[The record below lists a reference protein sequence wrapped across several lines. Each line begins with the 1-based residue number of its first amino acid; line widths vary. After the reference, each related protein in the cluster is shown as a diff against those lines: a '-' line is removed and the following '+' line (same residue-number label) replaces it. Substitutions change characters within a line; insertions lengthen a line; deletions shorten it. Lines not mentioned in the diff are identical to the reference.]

1 MRPKTVDDELSAWVL
16 PSGAT
21 SLAEAV
27 VFAEAIAA
35 TYEGPNGLLEGNVAG
50 KLFIEMSTVQ
60 PATQAALA
68 VKVRSKGAALIDC
81 PVGGS
86 VGPAKEGK
94 LFGSVGVAD
103 VAAAIHEQFGVE
115 IDRRTI
121 GGVDEPWKEIGSHEV
136 TVRLHADVIPKV
148 IVNIVGQD

>member
-1 MRPKTVDDELSAWVL
+1 MKIVLRDDVDKLGQKGDIVEVAAGYARNYLVPKGL
-16 PSGAT
+16 
-21 SLAEAV
+21 
-27 VFAEAIAA
+27 AIAA
-35 TYEGPNGLLEGNVAG
+35 TRGVIAQADAMRRNRDVKAKRDRDGAHELAAKFGGKAITVVARSGEG
-50 KLFIEMSTVQ
+50 
-60 PATQAALA
+60 
-68 VKVRSKGAALIDC
+68 
-81 PVGGS
+81 
-86 VGPAKEGK
+86 GK

-115 IDRRTI
+115 IDRRTS